1 MPAACAQ
8 AIEQV
13 VSKIKK
19 FQEKRDILSY
29 IIPKIF
35 KDIGLLLYWDTVY
48 ISVKIRTSWFIWCLN
63 LKIKHFHVHIK

>member
-1 MPAACAQ
+1 MSAACAQ

-13 VSKIKK
+13 VSEIKK

-35 KDIGLLLYWDTVY
+35 KDIGLLLY
-48 ISVKIRTSWFIWCLN
+48 
-63 LKIKHFHVHIK
+63 